1 MPEQEQ
7 ITERRS
13 KQAFFTGG
21 GLLLFST
28 LLPWARTP
36 AGATLGI
43 TSLDGVFL
51 AFLVTSLLLYT
62 VLRTY
67 TYRATLVIG
76 GVVVFFAIADIIDP
90 VPVSTLGVETYDSF
104 VSPGAGVY
112 IALLAG
118 VVLVGSALLQR
129 RSE

>member
-1 MPEQEQ
+1 M
-7 ITERRS
+7 
-13 KQAFFTGG
+13 
-21 GLLLFST
+21 LLAT

-36 AGATLGI
+36 VGTTLGI

-51 AFLVTSLLLYT
+51 SVLVASLLLYT
-62 VLRTY
+62 LFRSY
-67 TYRATLVIG
+67 TYRGTLVIG

-90 VPVSTLGVETYDSF
+90 VPVSTLGVETIDSF